1 MNLEISGRVRAFSWM
16 NGRGCFAARCFMA
29 NCFIAGS
36 LMVAGPA
43 SSGVAQASVVR
54 DMRGAMKALLG
65 HPPKLTRAREADAFG
80 IQSARTREEPWSGS
94 YWPDINGGIAS
105 HYRDHSVLGSQLWF
119 VLRYGAA
126 KIRLHGDFDA
136 VQRGFRSFTQE
147 EMDQKLSP
155 AEKYDLLLGNDQF
168 DFTRA
173 ILGDIEFRAG
183 HLKKSKMNDGTE
195 RSDTEQFEGVNN
207 NEHFLD
213 VQSSYAR
220 FDDDVLYRYWKPR
233 PDSISYWFGIC
244 DGWSPASIYLP
255 RPVRPVTVTG
265 KLGHR
270 ITFFPDDLKAL
281 GSYLFA
287 RTNNDGMNTMNYR
300 FAGRPCAEWGDPVV
314 DREGYVKDFRCND
327 VDAGLFHL
335 ALLNR
340 IGLDRMGLMID
351 IDNNHKINNHPVGSY
366 ELRYFNLANGEEG
379 SLDASVVP
387 RIAVEDGFAR
397 RRHPEAVS
405 LLGVKARVTYRY
417 YQWTENNRDR
427 SWDSPEFDRVRSEEY
442 TYDLELDREGRVL
455 GGEWGNRYDEDVSE
469 SVLYAKQPD
478 FIWMARPDALPYS
491 EQSLYTIA
499 GRFRDPSNPRPFGN
513 MDWAWDGKGPLP
525 EDWLS
530 AARVDLEWSPPV
542 VGELRKTH
550 RRRSEV
556 FPLEARDSLLKS
568 AQPLSTLVYW
578 LFDRAREP
586 VKPE

>member
-1 MNLEISGRVRAFSWM
+1 MRFSIDRSGHVFFAILLLAAIGVPQ
-16 NGRGCFAARCFMA
+16 NGG
-29 NCFIAGS
+29 
-36 LMVAGPA
+36 
-43 SSGVAQASVVR
+43 AQASVVR
-54 DMRGAMKALLG
+54 DMRGALGALLG
-65 HPPKLTRAREADAFG
+65 HPPKLLKARDGELLGLARAQSREA
-80 IQSARTREEPWSGS
+80 PWSGS

-105 HYRDHSVLGSQLWF
+105 HYRDHTVLGSQLWF

-126 KIRLHGDFDA
+126 KIRLTRDFDA
-136 VQRGFRSFTQE
+136 VRNGFGSFTQE
-147 EMDQKLSP
+147 ELDQRLSP
-155 AEKYDLLLGNDQF
+155 SEKYDLLLGNGQF
-168 DFTRA
+168 EFTRA
-173 ILGDIEFRAG
+173 ILADIEFRAG

-195 RSDTEQFEGVNN
+195 RADMEQFEGVNN

-220 FDDDVLYRYWKPR
+220 FDDDVLYRYWKRR

-265 KLGHR
+265 RLGHR

-287 RTNNDGMNTMNYR
+287 RTNNDHMNTMNYR

-340 IGLDRMGLMID
+340 IGLDRMGFMID

-366 ELRYFNLANGEEG
+366 ELRYFNLANGREG
-379 SLDASVVP
+379 SLEASVVP

-397 RRHPEAVS
+397 RRHPQAVA
-405 LLGVKARVTYRY
+405 LVGVKARVTYRY
-417 YQWTENNRDR
+417 YQWTENNRDLTF
-427 SWDSPEFDRVRSEEY
+427 DSPGLDRVRSEEY
-442 TYDLELDREGRVL
+442 TYDLELDREGAVL
-455 GGEWGNRYDEDVSE
+455 GGEWGNRYDEDVEE

-478 FIWMARPDALPYS
+478 FLWMAAPDALPYS

-499 GRFRDPSNPRPFGN
+499 GKTRDSSNPRPFGN
-513 MDWAWDGKGPLP
+513 TDWSWDGRGPLP
-525 EDWLS
+525 EDWLA
-530 AARVDLEWSPPV
+530 AARADLEWSPPV
-542 VGELRKTH
+542 VGELRKIQ

-556 FPLEARDSLLKS
+556 FPPEARDPLLKP
-568 AQPLSTLVYW
+568 AQPLSTLVYF
-578 LFDRAREP
+578 LFDQARD
-586 VKPE
+586 PERSR